1 MDAITRVYPGGA
13 VYGGEYVSDQRHGH
27 GTCTFSDGTF
37 YEGDWVDDK
46 RHGRGKQ
53 TVPDG
58 IVYEGGWRD
67 GKKHGHGEFVKEGS
81 VVAKGIF
88 RDGCYKMLSKI
99 ERIPEILVPHK
110 CTNVVV
116 LTDRDPKTPLPE
128 TRRLPELLD
137 HRRVE
142 LIDLTAATRS
152 VEISEDTNL
161 LVICLHGTRCRV
173 AIGRAFYNPSIFEAA
188 LKKLSDRAIIV
199 LFSCSTGAF
208 ASGEAAA
215 GPCFAEDLMAL
226 CPPSKGIRVVA
237 PTKSVNFL
245 GIRIQ
250 DSTDGSIVQIALQ
263 NLIDTDI
270 TRIFGPV
277 ESLAPDG
284 GDIAH
289 L

>member
-1 MDAITRVYPGGA
+1 LVDDKTHGRGKYTFLDGTLYEGDSVEGKM
-13 VYGGEYVSDQRHGH
+13 HGH
-27 GTCTFSDGTF
+27 GTRTYVDRTVYKGDWVKGKMHGHGTRTYVDRTV

-58 IVYEGGWRD
+58 IVYEGEWRD

-161 LVICLHGTRCRV
+161 LVICLHGTRCGV
-173 AIGRAFYNPSIFEAA
+173 EIGTTLYNPSIFEAA

-199 LFSCSTGAF
+199 RLSMVYSAQYPMFIT
-208 ASGEAAA
+208 
-215 GPCFAEDLMAL
+215 
-226 CPPSKGIRVVA
+226 
-237 PTKSVNFL
+237 
-245 GIRIQ
+245 IQ
-250 DSTDGSIVQIALQ
+250 G
-263 NLIDTDI
+263 
-270 TRIFGPV
+270 
-277 ESLAPDG
+277 
-284 GDIAH
+284 
-289 L
+289 